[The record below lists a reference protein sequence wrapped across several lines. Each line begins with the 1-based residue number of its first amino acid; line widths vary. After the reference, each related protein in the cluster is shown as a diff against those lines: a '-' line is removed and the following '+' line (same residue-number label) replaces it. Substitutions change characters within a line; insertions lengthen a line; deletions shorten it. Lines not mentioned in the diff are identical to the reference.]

1 MENLSR
7 QMHVDINSC
16 FASIEQLAN
25 PLLQGKPVAVAAYK
39 NDNAVILAASRE
51 AKVLGI
57 KTGTRVYEAKK
68 ICPEIIILEPDVKK
82 YKDINKKLKKV
93 LDCFCPKVVAKS
105 IDEFTL
111 NFCTSTEKNLEKVAL
126 KIKKK
131 IADDIGPWLTVSIG
145 IGPNRFLAKT
155 MSGLQKPDGLVIINS
170 KNFEKI
176 YKGLDLQKLNGI
188 NWRTKFRL
196 QINGIEDV
204 WDFYSADINKLKSI
218 FHSVMA
224 NYWYSRLRGVEIDG
238 KDRLAEKT
246 YSGIF
251 SLKIK
256 AKTKADLLPIIYQI
270 AVKISRKLIKRKRK
284 AGKLILI
291 LKCKKGYWQKIIKLP
306 MAIDGTWKIYKSAI
320 LKIDNSFNDEVSK
333 VVLIACKPK
342 IKNGVQIDIF
352 GEGEKIRKIDK
363 GIKLVNDKYGEGT
376 IIPGSCY
383 LGQKV
388 GDFIAFGN

>member
-1 MENLSR
+1 MVSPSR

-51 AKVLGI
+51 AKELGI
-57 KTGTRVYEAKK
+57 KTGTRVNEAKK
-68 ICPEIIILEPDVKK
+68 ICPKIIIREPDVKK
-82 YKDINKKLKKV
+82 YRDISKKLKKV

-111 NFCTSTEKNLEKVAL
+111 DFKTSTEVDLIKVA
-126 KIKKK
+126 KEIKKK
-131 IADDIGPWLTVSIG
+131 IAKDIGPWLTVSIG

-155 MSGLQKPDGLVIINS
+155 MSGLQKPDGLVFIDNS
-170 KNFEKI
+170 NFEKI

-188 NWRTKFRL
+188 NWRTKLRL

-204 WDFYSADINKLKSI
+204 ADFYNASINKLKSI

-238 KDRLAEKT
+238 KDNLVEKT

-256 AKTKADLLPIIYQI
+256 AKTKADLAPIIYQI
-270 AVKISRKLIKRKRK
+270 AVKISKKLIKRKRK
-284 AGKLILI
+284 TGKLILI
-291 LKCKKGYWQKIIKLP
+291 LRCKNSWWQKIIKLNQ
-306 MAIDGTWKIYKSAI
+306 ALDGSFAIYKKAGS
-320 LKIDNSFNDEVSK
+320 KINENFADEVSK
-333 VVLIACKPK
+333 VILIACEPEL
-342 IKNGVQIDIF
+342 KNGVQIDIF
-352 GEGEKIRKIDK
+352 GEIEKIKKIDK
-363 GIKLVNDKYGEGT
+363 GIKIINDKYGEGT
-376 IIPGSCY
+376 IIPGSTF

-388 GDFIAFGN
+388 GDFISFGK